1 MMNWA
6 LGIVPLWLALAL
18 VLSCCCLTSS
28 EVITDHVVARA
39 ARLAKNRTAKRG
51 GRLIDKKNINRYVN
65 SYFFVIIFRP

>member
-6 LGIVPLWLALAL
+6 FGIAPLWLALAL

-28 EVITDHVVARA
+28 EVTDHVVARA

-65 SYFFVIIFRP
+65 SHFLVIVFRP